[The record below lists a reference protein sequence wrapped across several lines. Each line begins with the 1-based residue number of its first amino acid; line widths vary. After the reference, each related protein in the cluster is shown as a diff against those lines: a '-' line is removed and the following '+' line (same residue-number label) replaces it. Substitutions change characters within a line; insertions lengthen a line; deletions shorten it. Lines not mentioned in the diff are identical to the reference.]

1 MNDFWLLNLTSEK
14 GIFIQL
20 VDNMI
25 EQLITWKNRYS
36 PLYVLPVFL
45 SGIFLRLKFRG
56 SLMSFL
62 IV

>member
-25 EQLITWKNRYS
+25 EQLITWKNR
-36 PLYVLPVFL
+36 
-45 SGIFLRLKFRG
+45 
-56 SLMSFL
+56 
-62 IV
+62 